1 MTFTDIAVIVVMI
14 YIMCWCV
21 QKIIETILDNY
32 FYERY
37 IDPYLDEEGQ
47 EGTKMDAQDTQETIM
62 FDPESLKPIIKE
74 IMEEMESGKN
84 EKDRFDR
91 GRGL

>member
-47 EGTKMDAQDTQETIM
+47 EGTKMDAQDTQEPQELTIM
-62 FDPESLKPIIKE
+62 FDPESLRPIIEKILQEKE
-74 IMEEMESGKN
+74 EQDNRRSM
-84 EKDRFDR
+84 
-91 GRGL
+91 

>member
-1 MTFTDIAVIVVMI
+1 MTFTDVAVIVVMI

-21 QKIIETILDNY
+21 QKVIETILDNY

-37 IDPYLDEEGQ
+37 VDPYLDEEGQ
-47 EGTKMDAQDTQETIM
+47 ERAKMDAQDANEPQEITIM
-62 FDPESLKPIIKE
+62 FDPESLKPIIEKILQEREEKE
-74 IMEEMESGKN
+74 N

-91 GRGL
+91 

>member
-21 QKIIETILDNY
+21 QKVIETILDNY

-37 IDPYLDEEGQ
+37 YLDEEGA
-47 EGTKMDAQDTQETIM
+47 KMDDTEPKEYTVII
-62 FDPESLKPIIKE
+62 DPESLRPIIEKILQEKE
-74 IMEEMESGKN
+74 EQDNRRSM
-84 EKDRFDR
+84 
-91 GRGL
+91 

>member
-37 IDPYLDEEGQ
+37 VAPYLDEEGA
-47 EGTKMDAQDTQETIM
+47 KMDDTEPKEYTVTI
-62 FDPESLKPIIKE
+62 DPESLRPIIEKILQEKE
-74 IMEEMESGKN
+74 EQ
-84 EKDRFDR
+84 D
-91 GRGL
+91 

>member
-47 EGTKMDAQDTQETIM
+47 EGTKMDDTEPKEYTVMIDREQ
-62 FDPESLKPIIKE
+62 LKQIVKQ
-74 IMEEMESGKN
+74 IMEEGGYIEH
-84 EKDRFDR
+84 R
-91 GRGL
+91 

>member
-37 IDPYLDEEGQ
+37 YLDEEGAKT
-47 EGTKMDAQDTQETIM
+47 EYTVTI
-62 FDPESLKPIIKE
+62 DPESLRPIIEKILQEKE
-74 IMEEMESGKN
+74 KQ
-84 EKDRFDR
+84 D
-91 GRGL
+91 

>member
-37 IDPYLDEEGQ
+37 VDPYLDEEGA
-47 EGTKMDAQDTQETIM
+47 KMDDTEPKEYTVMI
-62 FDPESLKPIIKE
+62 DPEQLKQIVKQ
-74 IMEEMESGKN
+74 IMEEGGHIEHK
-84 EKDRFDR
+84 KD
-91 GRGL
+91 

>member
-37 IDPYLDEEGQ
+37 YLDEEGQ
-47 EGTKMDAQDTQETIM
+47 EGTKMDA
-62 FDPESLKPIIKE
+62 
-74 IMEEMESGKN
+74 
-84 EKDRFDR
+84 
-91 GRGL
+91 

>member
-37 IDPYLDEEGQ
+37 YLDEEGA
-47 EGTKMDAQDTQETIM
+47 KMDDTEYTVII
-62 FDPESLKPIIKE
+62 DPESLRPIIEKILQE
-74 IMEEMESGKN
+74 REEQ
-84 EKDRFDR
+84 D
-91 GRGL
+91 